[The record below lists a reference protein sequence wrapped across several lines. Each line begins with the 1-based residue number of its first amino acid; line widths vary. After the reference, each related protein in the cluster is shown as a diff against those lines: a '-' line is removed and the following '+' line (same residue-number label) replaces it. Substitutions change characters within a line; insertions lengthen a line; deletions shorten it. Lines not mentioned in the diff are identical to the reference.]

1 MHAGLKA
8 NLLFRRRD
16 PFMGPALHRLS
27 TQKPHFLD
35 EPLLGRVRLHEGSLR
50 IPDSPDNRRHSI
62 AKLRMA
68 SKKRQKGFVA
78 QFRRRHSRALLRR
91 ITIIARTTLN
101 RTPRMLPRLS
111 RL

>member
-16 PFMGPALHRLS
+16 PLVGPALHRFS
-27 TQKPHFLD
+27 TQKPHFLYK
-35 EPLLGRVRLHEGSLR
+35 PLLGRVRFHEVSLR
-50 IPDSPDNRRHSI
+50 ISYRPDNRRHSL

-78 QFRRRHSRALLRR
+78 QFHRRHGRAPYF
-91 ITIIARTTLN
+91 AE
-101 RTPRMLPRLS
+101 S
-111 RL
+111 SF